1 MVVYNEV
8 VFEAGSSAE
17 GLSTEA
23 IRTLD
28 RQPASLAWRVI
39 LERSEIA
46 AVRRA
51 GAAVASLD
59 RAKWHLLAP
68 LPVGATVHRDSHHQ
82 VRYGLDPSHRQPRD
96 ERLMDT
102 CPVGLGSVPG

>member
-51 GAAVASLD
+51 GAAEVWTHEDPDIRS
-59 RAKWHLLAP
+59 RA
-68 LPVGATVHRDSHHQ
+68 TEIRIYY

-96 ERLMDT
+96 ERLMQMF
-102 CPVGLGSVPG
+102 PVGLVSIPG